1 MPYSSRSELPAAV
14 RKLPLPKQD
23 QWMAAF
29 NAAFA
34 RYKDEARAFRIAW
47 SAIQAKGQGGGQSA
61 AELAEL
67 LPAFANGAA
76 RLLLFPRGK
85 FRHPEYGGMNF
96 DDAFFQEIKDNFD
109 KKVLGT
115 TLPFIDIDHNHG
127 AAAGWIHSIS
137 IEPDGLWADH
147 VEWTELGRQMVESGQ
162 YRYFSPWWGQ
172 YKDPGSGVTYD
183 RVLRGGGLTN
193 VPFLKILPPVELLEQ
208 VGGSYLLT
216 EWAKVDAP
224 DVARLAAAIRAES
237 TSTTTMTEDPRQA
250 LVQLAEKLA
259 REQNVPY
266 LAGLERA
273 KAERQDL
280 VREIGECYGPLRL
293 TEPAQALALTFV
305 PLSKH
310 RRLDKLVTQRAIK
323 KGIPYVEALREIVAE
338 DPAAYEAA
346 LMEYA

>member
-1 MPYSSRSELPAAV
+1 MATWDAQYINDLPDSSFAVIEPGGKKDQDGKTTPRSLRHLPYRDKDGAVDLPHLRAALARLDQTQISETLKAKARRVLEAA
-14 RKLPLPKQD
+14 
-23 QWMAAF
+23 
-29 NAAFA
+29 
-34 RYKDEARAFRIAW
+34 
-47 SAIQAKGQGGGQSA
+47 AKAHGVGGQA
-61 AELAEL
+61 AHELQE
-67 LPAFANGAA
+67 NGGA

-85 FRHPEYGGMNF
+85 WKHPEYGSMEFN
-96 DDAFFQEIKDNFD
+96 DSFFLEIKTNFD

-280 VREIGECYGPLRL
+280 VRE
-293 TEPAQALALTFV
+293 
-305 PLSKH
+305 
-310 RRLDKLVTQRAIK
+310 
-323 KGIPYVEALREIVAE
+323 
-338 DPAAYEAA
+338 
-346 LMEYA
+346 